1 MDQLTIGLLGFLVFL
16 ALALLSVPIAYAM
29 TIVGLG
35 GMLIVY
41 PIDAAFK
48 FIPTGLFTYTSNF
61 TLSALPLF
69 ILMGTLA
76 FYADLGK
83 DAYDAAKAWFGRVP
97 GGLGVAT
104 VYSSAIFGA
113 CSGSSLSAVAV
124 FSKIAVPE
132 MVRAGYNKKMAL
144 GVVASAGCLDVLIPP
159 SILMV
164 FYGIITETSVGQLL
178 IAGIMPGILTAVLMA
193 TGVMIFCKIYP
204 DTAPISLDLDTSW
217 QAKWQTLKRLWAAA
231 ALFISVLG
239 AIYTGFATPDEAAA
253 VGVVGSLL
261 LVYIRG
267 NLTWERIKFSFIDS
281 AKVTA
286 MIFLL
291 LGAGYIFSTFLST
304 TGVVSTMTEW
314 IKSMNL
320 SFFMLM
326 AGIVVLYLVLGC
338 FLDAISMMVLTMP
351 VLAPLVTAF
360 DMSLVWFGVVVVV
373 MMAIG
378 TITPPLGLNC
388 FVMKGALGDEYELK
402 DIFAGSLPFVIL
414 MLFTVALL
422 IVYPEIC
429 LWLPELMKSMR

>member
-1 MDQLTIGLLGFLVFL
+1 MDQLTIGLLGFAIFLVL
-16 ALALLSVPIAYAM
+16 SLLRVPIAYGMA
-29 TIVGLG
+29 IVGLG
-35 GMLIVY
+35 GMLVVY

-193 TGVMIFCKIYP
+193 TAVMITCKIYP
-204 DTAPISLDLDTSW
+204 ETAPISSELDTSW
-217 QAKWQTLKRLWAAA
+217 KTRWKTLKSLWAAA

-253 VGVVGSLL
+253 VGVVGALL

-267 NLTWERIKFSFIDS
+267 NLTWERVTYSFIDS

-304 TGVVSTMTEW
+304 TGVVSTMTGW
-314 IKSMNL
+314 IKSLEL

-326 AGIVVLYLVLGC
+326 VGIVILYLFLGC

-351 VLAPLVTAF
+351 VLAPLITDF

-388 FVMKGALGDEYELK
+388 FVMKGALGDGYELK
-402 DIFAGSLPFVIL
+402 DIFAGSLPFVFL
-414 MLFTVALL
+414 MLITVGLMV
-422 IVYPEIC
+422 IFPEIC

>member
-1 MDQLTIGLLGFLVFL
+1 MDQLTIGLLGFAIFLVL
-16 ALALLSVPIAYAM
+16 SLLRVPIAYGMA
-29 TIVGLG
+29 IVGLG
-35 GMLIVY
+35 GMMVVY

-193 TGVMIFCKIYP
+193 TAVMITCKLYP
-204 DTAPISLDLDTSW
+204 ETAPISTDLDTSW
-217 QAKWQTLKRLWAAA
+217 PTRWKTLKSLWAAA

-253 VGVVGSLL
+253 VGVVGALL

-267 NLTWERIKFSFIDS
+267 NLTWERVTYSFIDS

-304 TGVVSTMTEW
+304 TGVVSTMTGW
-314 IKSMNL
+314 IKSLDL
-320 SFFMLM
+320 SFFALM
-326 AGIVVLYLVLGC
+326 VGIVILYLFLGC

-351 VLAPLVTAF
+351 VLAPLITDF

-388 FVMKGALGDEYELK
+388 FVMKGALGDDYALK
-402 DIFAGSLPFVIL
+402 DIFAGSLPFVFL
-414 MLFTVALL
+414 MLITVALMV
-422 IVYPEIC
+422 IFPDIC

>member
-1 MDQLTIGLLGFLVFL
+1 
-16 ALALLSVPIAYAM
+16 
-29 TIVGLG
+29 
-35 GMLIVY
+35 
-41 PIDAAFK
+41 
-48 FIPTGLFTYTSNF
+48 
-61 TLSALPLF
+61 
-69 ILMGTLA
+69 
-76 FYADLGK
+76 
-83 DAYDAAKAWFGRVP
+83 
-97 GGLGVAT
+97 
-104 VYSSAIFGA
+104 
-113 CSGSSLSAVAV
+113 LSAVAV

-193 TGVMIFCKIYP
+193 TSVMIFCKIYP

-217 QAKWQTLKRLWAAA
+217 QAKWQTFKRLWAAA

-253 VGVVGSLL
+253 VGVVGSLF
-261 LVYIRG
+261 LVFIRG
-267 NLTWERIKFSFIDS
+267 NLTWERVKFSFIDS

-326 AGIVVLYLVLGC
+326 TGIVVLYLILGC

-422 IVYPEIC
+422 ILYPEIC

>member
-1 MDQLTIGLLGFLVFL
+1 MDQLSIGLLGFAIFI
-16 ALALLSVPIAYAM
+16 ALSLLRVPIAYGMA
-29 TIVGLG
+29 IVGLG

-164 FYGIITETSVGQLL
+164 FYGILTETSVGQLL

-193 TGVMIFCKIYP
+193 TSVMIFCKLFP
-204 DTAPISLDLDTSW
+204 DTAPISLQLDTSW

-261 LVYIRG
+261 LVYLRG
-267 NLTWERIKFSFIDS
+267 NLTWERVTYSFIDS
-281 AKVTA
+281 AKVSA

-304 TGVVSTMTEW
+304 TGVVSTMTGW
-314 IKSMNL
+314 IKSL
-320 SFFMLM
+320 DLGFFALM
-326 AGIVVLYLVLGC
+326 FGIVLLYLFLGC

-351 VLAPLVTAF
+351 VLAPLMADF

-388 FVMKGALGDEYELK
+388 FVMKGALGQAFELK
-402 DIFAGSLPFVIL
+402 DIFAGSLPFVVL
-414 MLFTVALL
+414 MLITVALL
-422 IVYPEIC
+422 VVFPEIS
-429 LWLPELMKSMR
+429 LWLPEMMKAMR